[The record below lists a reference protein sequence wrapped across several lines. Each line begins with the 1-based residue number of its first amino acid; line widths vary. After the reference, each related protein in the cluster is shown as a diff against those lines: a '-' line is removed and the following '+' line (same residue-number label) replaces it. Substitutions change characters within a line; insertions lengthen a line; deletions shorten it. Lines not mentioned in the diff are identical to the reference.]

1 MQCKAA
7 GEEIARA
14 TTESI
19 IMKLSSYS
27 RDAKAVL
34 TLATFA
40 LEYGEYFLLACIQSS
55 NHVAKSM
62 GTLKGVPVLLGKLEK
77 HGQAVVDL
85 NKLIK
90 ATLEVFQCIFGLKK
104 LSNYDKKDK
113 LITVAVYW
121 AIVSVVVSTNQ
132 LCYLVTDESDDQ

>member
-7 GEEIARA
+7 GEQIAPETA
-14 TTESI
+14 VLSI
-19 IMKLSSYS
+19 IEKLSSYS

-77 HGQAVVDL
+77 HSQAVVDL

-90 ATLEVFQCIFGLKK
+90 ATLAVFQCIFGLKK

-113 LITVAVYW
+113 LITVAFYW

-132 LCYLVTDESDDQ
+132 LCYLITDDQ

>member
-7 GEEIARA
+7 GEQIAPETA
-14 TTESI
+14 VLSI
-19 IMKLSSYS
+19 IEKLSSYS

-55 NHVAKSM
+55 NQVAKSM

-77 HGQAVVDL
+77 HSQAVVDL

-90 ATLEVFQCIFGLKK
+90 ATLAVFQCIFGLKK

-132 LCYLVTDESDDQ
+132 LCYLITDDQ